1 MLIRKETVLGR
12 ASRICSRGQDNRIRR
27 IAVVVGEVDDQ
38 IRDFPY
44 RSVLRAITL
53 SIVSS
58 PQVRRELA
66 GADGWPWFLKPALSP
81 SSPRG
86 TS

>member
-12 ASRICSRGQDNRIRR
+12 ASRICSSGQQDNRIRR
-27 IAVVVGEVDDQ
+27 IGGVVGEVDDQ

-58 PQVRRELA
+58 PQVKRELA
-66 GADGWPWFLKPALSP
+66 GADGRPWFLKPALSP
-81 SSPRG
+81 S
-86 TS
+86 